1 MDILKLAS
9 NLAVAS
15 KPCSKGIITKL
26 LFCGTHTHTQL
37 FKHFLEEMKM
47 FPNSISG

>member
-1 MDILKLAS
+1 MEILKLAS

-15 KPCSKGIITKL
+15 KPCSKEIITKL
-26 LFCGTHTHTQL
+26 LFCGTHTQL